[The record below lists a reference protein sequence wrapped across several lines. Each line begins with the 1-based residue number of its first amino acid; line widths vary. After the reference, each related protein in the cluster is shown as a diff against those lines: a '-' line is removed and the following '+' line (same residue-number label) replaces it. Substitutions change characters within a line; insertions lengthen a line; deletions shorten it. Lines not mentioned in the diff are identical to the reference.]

1 MALSL
6 VRATLEPRGWQV
18 HTCDGGVG
26 AADLVRRV
34 QPSVVLVDLLMPLV
48 DGFEVIDELGRL
60 PGEDQPPVVVLT
72 AKTLTP
78 ADRRRLEGRIAFVTE
93 KGGLDLEDLA
103 RRLTALAVRSGSAEP
118 A

>member
-1 MALSL
+1 
-6 VRATLEPRGWQV
+6 
-18 HTCDGGVG
+18 
-26 AADLVRRV
+26 
-34 QPSVVLVDLLMPLV
+34 MPLV

-60 PGEDQPPVVVLT
+60 PGEDHPPVVVLT

-103 RRLTALAVRSGSAEP
+103 RRLTRARRPDAAGEEP